1 MACRWWISA
10 QIPRPSN
17 GHTRAARRCLVLAAL
32 LGAVLNQDAADRN
45 QDSELLDL
53 NT

>member
-1 MACRWWISA
+1 MIVVLVLFPVLVAI
-10 QIPRPSN
+10 
-17 GHTRAARRCLVLAAL
+17 GGLVLAAL
-32 LGAVLNQDAADRN
+32 LGALLNQDAADRN

>member
-1 MACRWWISA
+1 MIVMLVLFPVLVAI
-10 QIPRPSN
+10 
-17 GHTRAARRCLVLAAL
+17 GGLVLAAL

>member
-1 MACRWWISA
+1 MMIVVLVLFPVLVAI
-10 QIPRPSN
+10 
-17 GHTRAARRCLVLAAL
+17 GGLVLAAL